1 MKILEK
7 KYTENKINFKFQ
19 VNLDLSKRILDWNH
33 ADFKLYDYFNKTFWS
48 KVDMFGRDK
57 MEQELINFREKQK
70 EAEHECIESYQVK
83 IIRSKLYI
91 HQKFHT
97 TFAGHTL

>member
-1 MKILEK
+1 M
-7 KYTENKINFKFQ
+7 
-19 VNLDLSKRILDWNH
+19 NLDLSKRILDWNH

-70 EAEHECIESYQVK
+70 EAEHECIESYQVWPQK
-83 IIRSKLYI
+83 YTLKNNWTWNVIK
-91 HQKFHT
+91 HQ
-97 TFAGHTL
+97 L